1 MDLETRPRKDLIRA
15 VPPLAPIGGGQ
26 PREAKLV
33 QPEAGGTERLWVIFT
48 QVYFYSGFVKLW
60 GSIPTYIVHTLAY
73 LKRYISST
81 HLTSETQ

>member
-1 MDLETRPRKDLIRA
+1 M
-15 VPPLAPIGGGQ
+15 
-26 PREAKLV
+26 V

-73 LKRYISST
+73 LKRKKLFVGTNLIKNGTISMKVGT
-81 HLTSETQ
+81 IYVHKINGTI